1 MLTVNTLTTS
11 ALEGGAHEV
20 GGPGPLREGWHHKQ
34 NIENDEI
41 SIIYPNFDVLVGQ
54 LLQSVWQGDYRE

>member
-1 MLTVNTLTTS
+1 M
-11 ALEGGAHEV
+11 
-20 GGPGPLREGWHHKQ
+20 REGWHHKQ

-54 LLQSVWQGDYRE
+54 LLQSVWQGDYREQDIGLGKFVLGCVGMDFGG